1 MRESSRRH
9 CFQGCKPRAANA
21 MVLRKASFTQN
32 PGPPGLI
39 SNGDCARNCAGEAEG
54 GLENCVKL
62 TTCAYH
68 TDGIPGPFGKIL
80 RDFEEIRR

>member
-1 MRESSRRH
+1 
-9 CFQGCKPRAANA
+9 

-32 PGPPGLI
+32 SGRPGRI
-39 SNGDCARNCAGEAEG
+39 STFNCARNCAGKAGG

-68 TDGIPGPFGKIL
+68 TDGIPGAFGKIL